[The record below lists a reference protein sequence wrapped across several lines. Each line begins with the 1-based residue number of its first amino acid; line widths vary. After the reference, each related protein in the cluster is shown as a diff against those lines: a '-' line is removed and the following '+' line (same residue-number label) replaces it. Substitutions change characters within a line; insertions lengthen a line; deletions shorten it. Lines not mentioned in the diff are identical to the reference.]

1 MNPAMHTD
9 AARIRKALGAE
20 VRRRR
25 LRLGLTQ
32 EKLAERA
39 QLHPTYVGA
48 IERGERN
55 VSLHNIVRLSRAL
68 QTKPSAL
75 LDGLE

>member
-1 MNPAMHTD
+1 MPSD
-9 AARIRKALGAE
+9 SARARKILGTE

-25 LRLGLTQ
+25 LKLGLTQ

-68 QTKPSAL
+68 HTKPSAL
-75 LDGLE
+75 LDDIE